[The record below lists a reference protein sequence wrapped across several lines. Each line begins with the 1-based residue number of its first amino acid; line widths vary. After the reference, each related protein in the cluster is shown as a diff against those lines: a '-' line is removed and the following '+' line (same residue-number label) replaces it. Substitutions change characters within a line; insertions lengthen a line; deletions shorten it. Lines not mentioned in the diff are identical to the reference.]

1 LTIPEDDNYEFQTY
15 WTGSGELKVDGVVLN
30 QGAHWFNEMVPAST
44 FLKAGKHQLEIIH
57 IKDFPWGPKAL
68 GLNVKRI
75 GARLVSMHDRTS
87 LLDPDAV
94 GLIEVKANAE
104 PVLQRSFAFHLGK
117 KKMYII
123 QVGDPAGVHYT
134 YDLKQGAILQVW
146 RGKFLDATQM
156 WDNRGEPQTSE
167 PLGLTVVQDGKFP
180 LVLAHQVQPDST
192 DLVYKGY
199 RLEAGRPVF
208 MYEWPA
214 AKLRVE
220 DRIQPAGNG
229 FRRTLTLVGASP
241 QKNDVEAVLATGH
254 HLSILQNGLASQPG
268 NFIEWKGAAAELLK
282 TASGSQQI
290 RVPLTGAQLTY
301 DLIW

>member
-1 LTIPEDDNYEFQTY
+1 
-15 WTGSGELKVDGVVLN
+15 
-30 QGAHWFNEMVPAST
+30 
-44 FLKAGKHQLEIIH
+44 
-57 IKDFPWGPKAL
+57 
-68 GLNVKRI
+68 
-75 GARLVSMHDRTS
+75 
-87 LLDPDAV
+87 
-94 GLIEVKANAE
+94 
-104 PVLQRSFAFHLGK
+104 
-117 KKMYII
+117 
-123 QVGDPAGVHYT
+123 
-134 YDLKQGAILQVW
+134 
-146 RGKFLDATQM
+146 M

-214 AKLRVE
+214 AKLKVE

-282 TASGSQQI
+282 TASGLQQI